1 MPRLTRAA
9 LPAAALV
16 AALALA
22 AGPAAPSVAAPAP
35 APAVGQHSAATPAAT
50 APASTTRASTPT
62 SSTARRA
69 AAVAADPCARIAAGR
84 VKGLTTRPSA
94 VTFALATAPR
104 RSTAT
109 VTRCV
114 RRANGT
120 YARAWSVPGRVG
132 RAGFAPVGAKREGD
146 GRSPTGA
153 FRLGVAFGAADPGSR
168 LGYLTLRRT
177 SCWGSTV
184 GARTYNRY
192 FRGRC
197 GAADE
202 SMYSY
207 VRGAYAQGMLIR
219 YNTDPIRQGR
229 GSAIFLHASTGG
241 PTAGCVSVPRS
252 YVTSTIRASR
262 PGDVVVMG
270 VASERLR

>member
-22 AGPAAPSVAAPAP
+22 AGPAAPSVAAPAAGV
-35 APAVGQHSAATPAAT
+35 APHSAVTPAT
-50 APASTTRASTPT
+50 TVPASTTRASTTT

-69 AAVAADPCARIAAGR
+69 AASAADRCARIAAGR
-84 VKGLTTRPSA
+84 VKGLTTRPAA

-168 LGYLTLRRT
+168 LGYLTLGRT